1 MSQALRVEDLKSLE
15 CQDVTLLELVQAI
28 TDVTED
34 EREIVAT
41 VRYMLRQGHVKLC
54 GNFHDEPIELF

>member
-1 MSQALRVEDLKSLE
+1 MGQAQRLE
-15 CQDVTLLELVQAI
+15 NLESPKVTLLELVQAV

-41 VRYMLRQGHVKLC
+41 VTYMLRQGHVKLC
-54 GNFHDEPIELF
+54 GNFHGEPIELF